1 MLTTLR
7 VILLN
12 TMSLRDYLNVFFAQ
26 QEGQINTVFRI
37 HSSLKFYIYIDKDIE
52 FSDYKNGSDM
62 VRMYFLQKWFTRYSA
77 FYLYF
82 KHFRL
87 AA

>member
-52 FSDYKNGSDM
+52 FSDYKNKSDM
-62 VRMYFLQKWFTRYSA
+62 DRMHFLQK
-77 FYLYF
+77 
-82 KHFRL
+82 
-87 AA
+87 